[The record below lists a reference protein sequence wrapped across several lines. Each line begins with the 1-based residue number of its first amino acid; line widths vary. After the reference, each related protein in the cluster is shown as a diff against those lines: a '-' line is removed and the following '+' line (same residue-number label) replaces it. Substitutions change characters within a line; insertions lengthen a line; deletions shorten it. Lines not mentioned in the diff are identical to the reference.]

1 MWTGIFFDHVDLA
14 GLPGVQINKLDPHSR
29 AKLSVNR
36 LSLAKA
42 DGQKLV
48 NANYE
53 NKVIKIEGT
62 IRGNSREQFE
72 ERYQNFFKYIN
83 TKEALLQ
90 IPQAGNMLNYIA
102 TAEETSWTDDQV
114 GTWGQFSVTFVASTP
129 YGENPN
135 YTTATNAVGITTAS
149 STELIVPAIQ
159 GSYKA
164 SPLITVTLTNFSTAN
179 VSDHIKVINE
189 ATGKYIKVTRVW
201 TIGDVLVIDNTAK
214 TVKVNGTDVD
224 FSGVFLDFEPG
235 TAYVGQENSF
245 SVHRTLTLK
254 LEYKRRDL

>member
-102 TAEETSWTDDQV
+102 TADETSWTDDQV

-135 YTTATNAVGITTAS
+135 YTTATNAVGITTAYRDWETDNDYRVGDCMNIDIYCDES
-149 STELIVPAIQ
+149 RLELLEGNKNGYMII
-159 GSYKA
+159 GSLWLRREEREKLKNDIKA
-164 SPLITVTLTNFSTAN
+164 LKQKYNFN
-179 VSDHIKVINE
+179 VEIK
-189 ATGKYIKVTRVW
+189 W
-201 TIGDVLVIDNTAK
+201 TKI
-214 TVKVNGTDVD
+214 
-224 FSGVFLDFEPG
+224 
-235 TAYVGQENSF
+235 
-245 SVHRTLTLK
+245 
-254 LEYKRRDL
+254 

>member
-1 MWTGIFFDHVDLA
+1 MWNSIFFDHVDLTGLA
-14 GLPGVQINKLDPHSR
+14 GVEINRLDPHKR
-29 AKLSVNR
+29 AKRNTNR
-36 LSLAKA
+36 LSLAKS

-48 NANYE
+48 NSNYE
-53 NKVIKIEGT
+53 NKVIT
-62 IRGNSREQFE
+62 ISGNIKGNSREQFE
-72 ERYQNFFKYIN
+72 ERYSNFFRYIEAR
-83 TKEALLQ
+83 EALLQ
-90 IPQAGNMLNYIA
+90 IPQAGSMREYVA
-102 TAEETSWTDDQV
+102 TADETTWTEEQS

-129 YGENPN
+129 YGEDPN

-149 STELIVPAIQ
+149 STEIIVPVIQ

-164 SPLITVTLTNFSTAN
+164 SPRLTVTLTNFSTAN
-179 VSDHIKVINE
+179 VSDHIKITNPT
-189 ATGKYIKVTRVW
+189 TGKYIKVTRVW

-214 TVKVNGTDVD
+214 TIKVNGAAAD

-235 TAYVGQENSF
+235 AAFVAQENSF